1 MKASG
6 QGQPDMKL
14 DLPALPDEV
23 TLSQVYSDFIE
34 YLYRRTKLFFEENV
48 PRGRG
53 IWHYLEEKIALVFC
67 IPNGWGT
74 PQHIF
79 LRKAAEKARIVDS
92 SNSVERI
99 SFITEGE
106 ASVHFVLAH
115 TRINTWLDEGSIFA
129 VADVGGSTIDS
140 TLYECRET
148 QPLKLEEI
156 CISQCVQVR
165 HIH

>member
-1 MKASG
+1 MEASG

-14 DLPALPDEV
+14 DLPALPHGV

-34 YLYRRTKLFFEENV
+34 YLYQRTRIFFEENM

-53 IWHYLEEKIALVFC
+53 IWHYLEEKIVFVFC
-67 IPNGWGT
+67 IPNGWGM
-74 PQHIF
+74 PQQLF
-79 LRKAAEKARIVDS
+79 LYEAAEKARIVGSSDS
-92 SNSVERI
+92 KERI
-99 SFITEGE
+99 SFVTEGE
-106 ASVHFVLAH
+106 ASVHFVLTH
-115 TRINTWLDEGSIFA
+115 TRVNTWLNTETIFA

-140 TLYECRET
+140 TLYKCQET

-156 CISQCVQVR
+156 CISRCVQVR